1 MVPCTR
7 TNICIAL
14 VTALGVLNAA
24 AWDVP
29 ILAFEALVPL
39 RAHRSPTTWSD
50 GRLGRHERIF
60 QKSCLTLGL
69 STSTLDGTKQG
80 SLRDA
85 LKEELM
91 EISRQSSRGF
101 QATRSQRQRATAILE
116 DLCRLNPSQNPARDY
131 YPNPEDGGSS
141 PPSSSLCGKWT
152 LIYTD
157 APDIVGLGA
166 PNVLSE
172 LGRIGQ
178 ECDPPFIKNVIEW
191 KRPSWSTDLLSSLL
205 PSVGGSALPKR
216 ILQKVITK
224 ARASP
229 DEPLRVQ
236 LDVAGLQVSFDDEA
250 TRSSKERS
258 WNEGATTMQAR
269 GLLGSYLP
277 NSIIDV
283 QGPLSL
289 PFGEFRVLYLDDA
302 FRAIRTFQGFVAV
315 NARIRSA
322 DDAWF

>member
-1 MVPCTR
+1 M
-7 TNICIAL
+7 
-14 VTALGVLNAA
+14 
-24 AWDVP
+24 
-29 ILAFEALVPL
+29 
-39 RAHRSPTTWSD
+39 
-50 GRLGRHERIF
+50 
-60 QKSCLTLGL
+60 
-69 STSTLDGTKQG
+69 STLDGPEQG
-80 SLRDA
+80 SLRDD

-91 EISRQSSRGF
+91 DISRQSSRGF

-116 DLCRLNPSQNPARDY
+116 DLSRLNPSQNPAREY
-131 YPNPEDGGSS
+131 YPNPDVGGSS

-224 ARASP
+224 ARASA

-236 LDVAGLQVSFDDEA
+236 LDVAGLQVSFDEE
-250 TRSSKERS
+250 TTWSSKDSDR
-258 WNEGATTMQAR
+258 NEGAPKAQTR

-277 NSIIDV
+277 NSIVDV

-289 PFGEFRVLYLDDA
+289 PFGEFRVLYLDEE
-302 FRAIRTFQGFVAV
+302 FRAIRTFQGYVAV
-315 NARIRSA
+315 NVRIQSTA
-322 DDAWF
+322 DAWF